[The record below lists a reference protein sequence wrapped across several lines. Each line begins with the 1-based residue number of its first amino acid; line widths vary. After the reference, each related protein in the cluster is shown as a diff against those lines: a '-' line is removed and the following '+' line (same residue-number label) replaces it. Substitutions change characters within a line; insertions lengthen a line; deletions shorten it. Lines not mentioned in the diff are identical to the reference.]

1 MRPSLKGTVMLPLSR
16 FATALLFSATTL
28 LSVSAMAEEPRY
40 NHIALRAEVNQE
52 IAHDLMHVTLYS
64 EAQDSD
70 PAALAAQ
77 IGQTLN
83 ASIAQARTV
92 KGVSV
97 SSGSRNSYPVYSEN
111 KGDDKGQQITAWRE
125 RAELRLESA
134 DFSALS
140 KLTGDMLQ
148 TLKMGGMNFS
158 IASDTRKTHE
168 DALLKAAVAAFKARA
183 QLATEA
189 LGGSGYKLVS
199 LNLNTGGFQ
208 PPMPM
213 RMQSMKGAAMM
224 DAAVTLEIE
233 AGTSQVSISADG
245 VIEVQMP

>member
-1 MRPSLKGTVMLPLSR
+1 MQPLSR
-16 FATALLFSATTL
+16 LASALTISAVGL
-28 LSVSAMAEEPRY
+28 LSLAAHAEEARY
-40 NHIALRAEVNQE
+40 NQIALRAEVNQE

-77 IGQTLN
+77 ISNTLN
-83 ASIAQARTV
+83 AGIAQARKA

-97 SSGSRNSYPVYSEN
+97 AMGSRHSYPVY
-111 KGDDKGQQITAWRE
+111 DDKGQQITAWRE

-140 KLTGDMLQ
+140 TLTGEMLQ
-148 TLKMGGMNFS
+148 TMKMGGMNFS
-158 IASDTRKTHE
+158 IANATRKTHE
-168 DALLKAAVAAFKARA
+168 DTLLKEAVAAFKARA
-183 QLATEA
+183 QLATDA
-189 LGGSGYKLVS
+189 LGGSGYKLVNLS
-199 LNLNTGGFQ
+199 LNSGGFQ

-213 RMQSMKGAAMM
+213 RMSAMKGAERM
-224 DAAVTLEIE
+224 DATVTPDIE
-233 AGTSQVSISADG
+233 AGTSQVTINADG

>member
-1 MRPSLKGTVMLPLSR
+1 MQPLSR
-16 FATALLFSATTL
+16 LASALVISATGL
-28 LSVSAMAEEPRY
+28 LSLAAHAEEVHY
-40 NHIALRAEVNQE
+40 NQISLRAEVNQE

-77 IGQTLN
+77 ISKTLN
-83 ASIAQARTV
+83 ASIAQARKA

-97 SSGSRNSYPVYSEN
+97 AMGSRHSYPVY
-111 KGDDKGQQITAWRE
+111 DDKGQQITAWRE

-140 KLTGDMLQ
+140 RLTGEMLQ
-148 TLKMGGMNFS
+148 DLKMGGMNFS
-158 IASDTRKTHE
+158 IASATRKTHE
-168 DALLKAAVAAFKARA
+168 DSLLKEAVAAFKARA

-189 LGGSGYKLVS
+189 LGGSGYKLVNLS
-199 LNLNTGGFQ
+199 LNSGGFQ
-208 PPMPM
+208 APMPM
-213 RMQSMKGAAMM
+213 RMSTMKGAARME
-224 DAAVTLEIE
+224 DAVTPEIE
-233 AGTSQVSISADG
+233 AGTSQVTINADG

>member
-1 MRPSLKGTVMLPLSR
+1 
-16 FATALLFSATTL
+16 
-28 LSVSAMAEEPRY
+28 
-40 NHIALRAEVNQE
+40 
-52 IAHDLMHVTLYS
+52 MHVTLYS

-77 IGQTLN
+77 ISKTLN
-83 ASIAQARTV
+83 ASIAQARKV

-97 SSGSRNSYPVYSEN
+97 ASGSRNSYPVY
-111 KGDDKGQQITAWRE
+111 DDKGQKITAWRE

-140 KLTGDMLQ
+140 KLTGEMLQ

-168 DALLKAAVAAFKARA
+168 DALLKDAVAAFKARA

-199 LNLNTGGFQ
+199 LSLNSGGFQ
-208 PPMPM
+208 PPIM
-213 RMQSMKGAAMM
+213 RMEAMKGAAMM
-224 DAAVTLEIE
+224 DASATPDIE
-233 AGTSQVSISADG
+233 AGTSQVSINADG

>member
-1 MRPSLKGTVMLPLSR
+1 MQPLSR
-16 FATALLFSATTL
+16 LASALVISATGL
-28 LSVSAMAEEPRY
+28 LSLAAYAEEVHY
-40 NHIALRAEVNQE
+40 NQISLRAEVNQE

-77 IGQTLN
+77 ISKTLN
-83 ASIAQARTV
+83 ASIAQARKA

-97 SSGSRNSYPVYSEN
+97 AMGSRHSYPVY
-111 KGDDKGQQITAWRE
+111 DDKGQQITAWRE

-140 KLTGDMLQ
+140 RLTGEMLQ
-148 TLKMGGMNFS
+148 DLKMGGMNFS
-158 IASDTRKTHE
+158 IASATRKTHE
-168 DALLKAAVAAFKARA
+168 DALLKEAVAAFKARA

-189 LGGSGYKLVS
+189 LGGSGYKLVNLS
-199 LNLNTGGFQ
+199 LNSGGFQ
-208 PPMPM
+208 APMPM
-213 RMQSMKGAAMM
+213 RMNTMKGAARME
-224 DAAVTLEIE
+224 DAVTPEIE
-233 AGTSQVSISADG
+233 AGTSQVTINADG

>member
-1 MRPSLKGTVMLPLSR
+1 MQPLSH
-16 FATALLFSATTL
+16 FAAALLFSVTSL
-28 LSVSAMAEEPRY
+28 LSVSATAEEPRY
-40 NHIALRAEVNQE
+40 NQIALRAEVNQE

-64 EAQDSD
+64 EAQNTD
-70 PAALAAQ
+70 PAALAAE
-77 IGQTLN
+77 ISKTLN
-83 ASIAQARTV
+83 ASIVQARTV

-97 SSGSRNSYPVYSEN
+97 ASGSRNSYPVY
-111 KGDDKGQQITAWRE
+111 DDKGQKITAWRE

-140 KLTGDMLQ
+140 TLTGEMLQ
-148 TLKMGGMNFS
+148 TLKMGGMSFS
-158 IASDTRKTHE
+158 IADNTRKTHE
-168 DALLKAAVAAFKARA
+168 DALLKDAVAAFKARA
-183 QLATEA
+183 QLVSQA

-208 PPMPM
+208 RPMPM
-213 RMQSMKGAAMM
+213 RMEAMKGAAMM
-224 DAAVTLEIE
+224 DAAVNPEVE

>member
-1 MRPSLKGTVMLPLSR
+1 MQPLSR
-16 FATALLFSATTL
+16 LASALVISAAGL
-28 LSVSAMAEEPRY
+28 LSLTAHAEQARY
-40 NHIALRAEVNQE
+40 NQISLRAEVNQE

-77 IGQTLN
+77 ISKTLN
-83 ASIAQARTV
+83 ASIAQARQV

-97 SSGSRNSYPVYSEN
+97 AMGSRNSYPVYDE
-111 KGDDKGQQITAWRE
+111 KGQQITAWRE

-140 KLTGDMLQ
+140 TLTGEMLQ
-148 TLKMGGMNFS
+148 TMKMGGMNFS
-158 IASDTRKTHE
+158 IADATRKTQE
-168 DALLKAAVAAFKARA
+168 DALLKEAVAAFKARA
-183 QLATEA
+183 QLATDA
-189 LGGSGYKLVS
+189 LGGSGYKLVNLS
-199 LNLNTGGFQ
+199 LNSGGFQ

-213 RMQSMKGAAMM
+213 RMEAMKGAAMM
-224 DAAVTLEIE
+224 DAAVTPDIE
-233 AGTSQVSISADG
+233 AGTSQVTINADG

>member
-1 MRPSLKGTVMLPLSR
+1 MQPLSR
-16 FATALLFSATTL
+16 LASALVISATGL
-28 LSVSAMAEEPRY
+28 LSLAAHAEEVHY
-40 NHIALRAEVNQE
+40 NQISLRAEVNQE

-77 IGQTLN
+77 ISKTLN
-83 ASIAQARTV
+83 ASIAQARKA

-97 SSGSRNSYPVYSEN
+97 AMGSRNSYPIYSET

-140 KLTGDMLQ
+140 RLTGEMLQ
-148 TLKMGGMNFS
+148 DLKMGGMNFS
-158 IASDTRKTHE
+158 IASATRKTHE
-168 DALLKAAVAAFKARA
+168 DALLKEAVAAFKARA

-189 LGGSGYKLVS
+189 LGGSGYKLVNLS
-199 LNLNTGGFQ
+199 LNSGGFQ
-208 PPMPM
+208 APMPM
-213 RMQSMKGAAMM
+213 RMSTMKGAARME
-224 DAAVTLEIE
+224 DAVTPEIE
-233 AGTSQVSISADG
+233 AGTSQVTINADG